1 MPTISDLFVYPVK
14 SCAGVRMKEVAIV
27 PTGFAFDRNWMVVDG
42 DGSFVTQREYPTLA
56 LVKPALNGGITLTA
70 PEMEPLHV
78 SADSV
83 GEAVTIILFGEKC
96 GAMATTPEADVWF
109 SKYLGGKFRLVK
121 CDPAILRKGGVQY
134 PQRDDAPT
142 SFVDNYG
149 VLVIS
154 QASHASLNEKL
165 PQAVPMNRFR
175 PNIIVAGIGEHEEDY
190 FTNARSGNV
199 ALRFVNPCYR
209 CSLTSIDQQS
219 ATPGLDVLPTLS
231 TYRYDEAV
239 KGVKFG
245 AYAAISG
252 GVGSQLR
259 VDSDLDVEW
268 SF

>member
-14 SCAGVRMKEVAIV
+14 SCAGVRMSEVSIV
-27 PTGFAFDRNWMVVDG
+27 PTGFAFDRNWMVVDA
-42 DGSFVTQREYPTLA
+42 DGNFVTQRECPTLA
-56 LVKPALNGGITLTA
+56 LVKPELNGGITLTA
-70 PEMEPLHV
+70 PDMEPLHV
-78 SADSV
+78 AADNG
-83 GEAVTIILFGEKC
+83 GEPVAISLFGETL
-96 GAMATTPEADVWF
+96 GAMSTTTEADAWF
-109 SKYLGGKFRLVK
+109 SKYLGGTFRLVK
-121 CDPAILRKGGVQY
+121 CDPAKLRKGGVQY
-134 PQRDDAPT
+134 PLRDDAPT

-154 QASHASLNEKL
+154 QASHAVLNQKL
-165 PQAVPMNRFR
+165 SQAVPMNRFR
-175 PNIIVAGIGEHEEDY
+175 PNIVVAGIDEHEEDY
-190 FTNARSGNV
+190 FTNARCGDV

-231 TYRYDEAV
+231 TYRYDESV

-259 VDSDLDVEW
+259 VESDLDVDW
-268 SF
+268 SY

>member
-1 MPTISDLFVYPVK
+1 MPKISDLFVYPVK
-14 SCAGVRMKEVAIV
+14 SCAGVRMTEVSIV
-27 PTGFAFDRNWMVVDG
+27 PTGFAFDRNWMVVDA
-42 DGSFVTQREYPTLA
+42 DGNFVTQREQSTLA
-56 LVKPALNGGITLTA
+56 LVKPQLNGGITLTA
-70 PEMEPLHV
+70 PDMEPLHV
-78 SADSV
+78 AADAV
-83 GEAVTIILFGEKC
+83 GELVTITLFGETH
-96 GAMATTPEADVWF
+96 GAMATTPEADAWF

-121 CDPAILRKGGVQY
+121 CDPAKLRKGGVQY

-154 QASHASLNEKL
+154 QASHAALNQKL
-165 PQAVPMNRFR
+165 PHEVPMNRFR
-175 PNIIVAGIGEHEEDY
+175 PNIVVGGVEEHDEDY
-190 FTNARSGNV
+190 FTNARCGDV

-219 ATPGLDVLPTLS
+219 AMPGLDVLPTLS

-245 AYAAISG
+245 AYAAISAG
-252 GVGSQLR
+252 IGSALR
-259 VDSDLDVEW
+259 IDSDLDVDW

>member
-14 SCAGVRMKEVAIV
+14 SCAGLRLKEVAIV
-27 PTGFAFDRNWMVVDG
+27 PTGFAFDRNWMVVDA
-42 DGSFVTQREYPTLA
+42 DGNFVTQREHPKLA
-56 LVKPALNGGITLTA
+56 LVKPQLNGGITLTA
-70 PEMEPLHV
+70 PDMEPLRV
-78 SADSV
+78 SANGG
-83 GEAVTIILFGEKC
+83 GEPVAITLFGEAH
-96 GAMATTPEADVWF
+96 GAMSTTAEADAWF
-109 SKYLGGKFRLVK
+109 SRFLGGRFRLVK
-121 CDPAILRKGGVQY
+121 CDPAKLRKGGVQY
-134 PQRDDAPT
+134 PERDDAPT

-154 QASHASLNEKL
+154 QASHVALNQKL

-175 PNIIVAGIGEHEEDY
+175 PNIVVAGVDEHEEDY
-190 FTNARSGNV
+190 FTNARCGDV
-199 ALRFVNPCYR
+199 GLRFINPCYR

-245 AYAAISG
+245 AYAAISS
-252 GVGSQLR
+252 GVGSALR
-259 VDSDLDVEW
+259 VDSDLDVDW